1 MISSRSKCYRII
13 FIALGFLQEMTIK
26 LKVPY
31 VINLIR
37 LNFSR
42 PRMYKNEMLVFQDL
56 SKMEL
61 YLQIK

>member
-13 FIALGFLQEMTIK
+13 FIALFFLQELTI

-42 PRMYKNEMLVFQDL
+42 PSKYKNKILVFQDS

>member
-1 MISSRSKCYRII
+1 MISSRSKCYHII
-13 FIALGFLQEMTIK
+13 FIALFFLQEMTIK

-42 PRMYKNEMLVFQDL
+42 PSMYKNKILVFQDS

>member
-13 FIALGFLQEMTIK
+13 FIALFFLQEMTIK

-42 PRMYKNEMLVFQDL
+42 PSMYKNKILVFQDS